1 MFSIFLIFQSLQNL
15 KVSKLFKLS
24 WEIAE
29 EIRNLGFEKDY
40 DLIVLLSALP
50 HAAGQCVGINSD
62 RVFLLPMC
70 FHDIFHL
77 FYLISIL
84 VFQRNL
90 VKKQSHKNSCSA
102 HLEKFLPLF
111 VLLAL
116 ESFANIL
123 LCPELRPIES
133 WKNSS
138 KVVLF

>member
-62 RVFLLPMC
+62 KSSFNTIPTYVVCVFTTY
-70 FHDIFHL
+70 FIYFT
-77 FYLISIL
+77 
-84 VFQRNL
+84 
-90 VKKQSHKNSCSA
+90 
-102 HLEKFLPLF
+102 
-111 VLLAL
+111 
-116 ESFANIL
+116 
-123 LCPELRPIES
+123 
-133 WKNSS
+133 
-138 KVVLF
+138 